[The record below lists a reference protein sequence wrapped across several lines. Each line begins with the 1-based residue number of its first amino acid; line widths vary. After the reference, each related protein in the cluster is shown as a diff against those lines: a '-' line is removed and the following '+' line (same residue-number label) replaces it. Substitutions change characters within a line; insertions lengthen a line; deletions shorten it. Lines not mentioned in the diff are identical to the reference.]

1 MMLCRL
7 FGCHESSVVASSPH
21 GSDMPLEPKLKHRIE
36 RVLSTVDAHGSLG
49 KRLSADALRLWR
61 RLGRFQQMGLI
72 SPEASLDAMEL
83 GCYAMQLPPRQEGG
97 IATGRLGRTNLKD
110 RCEQAAE
117 LLVTLLANDVEEKLM
132 DRTTRMLLEMPQ
144 RSPAIDEAKLLADAT
159 NLDDFGM
166 TGLVVGAIQMAL
178 QGDGVTDVAAGLD
191 KREQYG
197 YWEARLK
204 DGFHYEPV
212 RQIARRRLEHAR
224 TAAKMLAQELSEDG
238 AGS

>member
-1 MMLCRL
+1 MAAKLSWVNPSL
-7 FGCHESSVVASSPH
+7 H

-36 RVLSTVDAHGSLG
+36 RVLSTVDDHGSLG

-61 RLGRFQQMGLI
+61 RLGRFQQMGLVA
-72 SPEASLDAMEL
+72 PETDLDALEL
-83 GCYAMQLPPRQEGG
+83 ACYAMQLPPRQEGG
-97 IATGRLGRTNLKD
+97 VATGRLGRTNLKD

-117 LLVTLLANDVEEKLM
+117 LLVSLLANDVEEKLL
-132 DRTTRMLLEMPQ
+132 DRATRLLHDMPQ
-144 RSPAIDEAKLLADAT
+144 RSPAVEEAKLLADAV

-166 TGLVVGAIQMAL
+166 TGLIVGAIHMAL
-178 QGDGVTDVAAGLD
+178 QGDGVSDVAAGLD

-197 YWEARLK
+197 YWDARLK
-204 DGFHYEPV
+204 EGFHFEPV

-224 TAAKMLAQELSEDG
+224 TAAKLLAQELTEDG